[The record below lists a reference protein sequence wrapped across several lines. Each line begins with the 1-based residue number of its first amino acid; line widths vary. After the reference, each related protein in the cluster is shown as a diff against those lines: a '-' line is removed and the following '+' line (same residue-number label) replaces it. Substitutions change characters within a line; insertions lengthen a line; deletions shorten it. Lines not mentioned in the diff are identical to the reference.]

1 MKSGRGESGMV
12 SHVISCLEI
21 HPVNAKHP
29 NVKIVKYNCVKYAQV
44 CYCEICAS
52 YCCVAR

>member
-29 NVKIVKYNCVKYAQV
+29 NVKIIKYNLSMLNFVIV
-44 CYCEICAS
+44 RS
-52 YCCVAR
+52 VLVTVV